1 MSKSPKLERLVRS
14 LPSVSTVLET
24 EDVGHWLAELPR
36 ASVVGAVQ
44 FAIDACRSR
53 ILDGSITEPVALEDV
68 LALAEQELVARSTP
82 SVRRV
87 INATGIVL
95 HTGLGRAPLCEAAID
110 AIVDGA
116 HGYCS
121 LELDLATGKR
131 GKRSTHVR
139 GLLATLTGAES
150 ATVVNNNAA
159 ATLMVLNTFAEGKR
173 VVVSRGELVEIGG
186 SYRLPDIMRASRAT
200 LHEVG
205 TTNRTRIG
213 DYEKA
218 IGDDTAML
226 MRVHTSNFRVV
237 GFTESASIKSL
248 AEVAHRFGLIAVD
261 DLGSGA
267 LLSFSSYGLPDEPC
281 VRDSIESGA
290 DLVCFS
296 GDKLVGGPQAGIIVG
311 KKELIARIEAS
322 PLMRTYRVGKLTL
335 LALDATLR
343 QYLDPELALE
353 EVPALAMLAMSS
365 EELAQRA
372 HRLSG
377 LLQKALPGGA
387 IYEHSDV
394 SYAGGGSMPGQELET
409 VVVQWRPAHAS
420 VEEVAAA
427 LRQADVPV
435 IVRVRDDSIC
445 FDVRTVPDNDF
456 EVLVDSVRTTVLDA
470 ADESGGG
477 IGLAVL

>member
-1 MSKSPKLERLVRS
+1 
-14 LPSVSTVLET
+14 
-24 EDVGHWLAELPR
+24 
-36 ASVVGAVQ
+36 
-44 FAIDACRSR
+44 
-53 ILDGSITEPVALEDV
+53 
-68 LALAEQELVARSTP
+68 
-82 SVRRV
+82 
-87 INATGIVL
+87 
-95 HTGLGRAPLCEAAID
+95 
-110 AIVDGA
+110 
-116 HGYCS
+116 
-121 LELDLATGKR
+121 
-131 GKRSTHVR
+131 
-139 GLLATLTGAES
+139 
-150 ATVVNNNAA
+150 
-159 ATLMVLNTFAEGKR
+159 
-173 VVVSRGELVEIGG
+173 
-186 SYRLPDIMRASRAT
+186 
-200 LHEVG
+200 
-205 TTNRTRIG
+205 
-213 DYEKA
+213 
-218 IGDDTAML
+218 
-226 MRVHTSNFRVV
+226 
-237 GFTESASIKSL
+237 
-248 AEVAHRFGLIAVD
+248 
-261 DLGSGA
+261 
-267 LLSFSSYGLPDEPC
+267 
-281 VRDSIESGA
+281 
-290 DLVCFS
+290 
-296 GDKLVGGPQAGIIVG
+296 
-311 KKELIARIEAS
+311 LIARIEAS